1 MNRSSYPR
9 LCFSYIITREQQ
21 IRTRS
26 WYSREVMAVDNE
38 HITQYIMYNACTSI
52 TSIKHESSVQV
63 RRCSTYIYS
72 YYAAHEGRERKK
84 EWGNRA
90 RFAAWMLQSIYV
102 CAAVYIAPC
111 STVGREGKLAFDI
124 MIGLLRYNCTILR
137 VVYLA
142 TVEIETCQG

>member
-1 MNRSSYPR
+1 MPH
-9 LCFSYIITREQQ
+9 TRGEKE
-21 IRTRS
+21 RG
-26 WYSREVMAVDNE
+26 NE
-38 HITQYIMYNACTSI
+38 GIELGLLLGCYKVYVC
-52 TSIKHESSVQV
+52 
-63 RRCSTYIYS
+63 
-72 YYAAHEGRERKK
+72 
-84 EWGNRA
+84 
-90 RFAAWMLQSIYV
+90 V